1 MRIIIPMILIAGI
14 LPIIATNL
22 SGKLINFS
30 GILWVISGIIFL
42 VAGYLAYKENKKNK
56 QSY

>member
-42 VAGYLAYKENKKNK
+42 VAGYLAYKENK

>member
-22 SGKLINFS
+22 SGELINFS

-42 VAGYLAYKENKKNK
+42 IAGYLAYKENKKTK
-56 QSY
+56 KTH